1 MGGISV
7 ALANWNGSKYLAR
20 CLEAL
25 YAQTNALREVVVVD
39 NGSTD
44 GSCEWI
50 AAQYPQVKL
59 LINKCNKGFAAGYNR
74 AISACSGEWVL
85 VLNTDVFLEVDF
97 VERALPVLE
106 AVPEVGAV
114 TGRVYQQGTSEWL
127 NSGFFLRPQMR
138 TRHSEKMEEQED
150 VFGCSGALILFRR
163 AMLEDIAVAGQYFD
177 ESYFSYGEDIDLAW
191 RARLL
196 GWEARY
202 VPDAKAVHVGS
213 GASDERLR
221 FVDKPIS
228 LQRHILKNRYLTIV
242 KNASII
248 EFFCLA
254 PFWLLGEPLVWFVL
268 FVRDPRRCF
277 KLLPSLGDAVR
288 LMPQALQWRRSIQG
302 RRSVSAARILR
313 YFKWI

>member
-1 MGGISV
+1 V
-7 ALANWNGSKYLAR
+7 
-20 CLEAL
+20 
-25 YAQTNALREVVVVD
+25 
-39 NGSTD
+39 
-44 GSCEWI
+44 
-50 AAQYPQVKL
+50 
-59 LINKCNKGFAAGYNR
+59 
-74 AISACSGEWVL
+74 GEWVL
-85 VLNTDVFLEVDF
+85 ILNTDVFLQVDF
-97 VERALPVLE
+97 VERALAALVAAPD
-106 AVPEVGAV
+106 VGAV

-138 TRHSEKMEEQED
+138 TRHSENMQVEED

-196 GWEARY
+196 GWAAHY
-202 VPDAKAVHVGS
+202 VPDARAVHVGS

-221 FVDKPIS
+221 FVDKPVF

-248 EFFCLA
+248 EAFCLA

-268 FVRDPRRCF
+268 FLRAPRRCF
-277 KLLPSLGDAVR
+277 ALLPALGDVVR
-288 LMPQALQWRRSIQG
+288 LLPQALYWRRSIQ
-302 RRSVSAARILR
+302 RRRKVSAAKILR
-313 YFKWI
+313 YFRWI